1 MGDGK
6 GRLKKASMGANKK
19 VMVET
24 EDNLA
29 KRELVGRM
37 EPQVSASID
46 ISAMYWEG
54 RFDP

>member
-6 GRLKKASMGANKK
+6 GRLKKALMGANKK

-37 EPQVSASID
+37 EPQVGLIAS
-46 ISAMYWEG
+46 MYWEG

>member
-6 GRLKKASMGANKK
+6 GRLKKALMGANKK

-46 ISAMYWEG
+46 ISAI
-54 RFDP
+54 